1 VATTNKDIYSGRD
14 SRDVPTYGI
23 KDAARFLIIPSA
35 TLHAWVVGQSY
46 VTQREGKKR
55 AQPVIEIAGSSPPL
69 LSFWN
74 LAEAYVLA
82 GIRRHHG
89 VSLQSARR
97 ALDYVGRRLGH
108 KRPLIEQDF
117 LTNGADL
124 FIEKLVQLADQDRS
138 IGALVNAS
146 RGGQLAARELLE
158 ATLKR
163 VDRDTRGLITRIYPW
178 AGQIEEPKHIEID
191 PRRAFGRPVVAG
203 TSVPTEALAERFR
216 AGDSVEDLAKD
227 FRIATPVVQSAL
239 RWEMS
244 AAAA

>member
-1 VATTNKDIYSGRD
+1 MATTNKGIYAGRD
-14 SRDVPTYGI
+14 PRDVPTYGI

-35 TLHAWVVGQSY
+35 TLHAWVAGQSY

-55 AQPVIEIAGSSPPL
+55 AQPVIELAGRSPPL

-97 ALDYVGRRLGH
+97 ALNYVGRRLGH

-124 FIEKLVQLADQDRS
+124 FVEKLVQLADQDRS
-138 IGALVNAS
+138 IGALVNVS
-146 RGGQLAARELLE
+146 RGGQLAARVPRCRQRLWPNDSGQVTLLRIWQK
-158 ATLKR
+158 TFVLPPRSYK
-163 VDRDTRGLITRIYPW
+163 TRLAAGGGRTRMGDPNQ
-178 AGQIEEPKHIEID
+178 GQTHW
-191 PRRAFGRPVVAG
+191 
-203 TSVPTEALAERFR
+203 
-216 AGDSVEDLAKD
+216 
-227 FRIATPVVQSAL
+227 TPSA
-239 RWEMS
+239 
-244 AAAA
+244 

>member
-1 VATTNKDIYSGRD
+1 MAVTRDIYGGRD
-14 SRDVPTYGI
+14 PRDVPTYGI
-23 KDAARFLIIPSA
+23 RDAARFLMLPTS
-35 TLHAWVVGQSY
+35 TLQSWLTGQVY
-46 VTQREGKKR
+46 VTRSEGKKR
-55 AQPVIEIAGSSPPL
+55 ARPVIELLAGRPPL

-89 VSLQSARR
+89 VSLQSTRR
-97 ALDYVGRRLGH
+97 ALEYVGRKLGH

-124 FIEKLVQLADQDRS
+124 FIEKLEQLADQDRTLR
-138 IGALVNAS
+138 ALVNAS
-146 RGGQLAARELLE
+146 RGGQLAARELLQ

-163 VDRDTRGLITRIYPW
+163 VDRDPHGLISRIYPW
-178 AGQIEEPKHIEID
+178 AGQVEEPKHIEID
-191 PRRAFGRPVVAG
+191 PRRAFGRPVVVG

-216 AGDSVEDLAKD
+216 AGDSLGDLARD
-227 FRIATPVVQSAL
+227 FRIATNVVESAL

>member
-1 VATTNKDIYSGRD
+1 VATTTKDIYGGRD
-14 SRDVPTYGI
+14 PRDVPTYSI
-23 KDAARFLIIPSA
+23 KDAARFLLIPGT
-35 TLHAWVVGQSY
+35 TLHAWVTGQTY
-46 VTQREGKKR
+46 VTKREGRKR
-55 AQPVIEIAGSSPPL
+55 TDPVIRIAAGRPPL

-89 VSLQSARR
+89 VSLQSTRR
-97 ALDYVGRRLGH
+97 ALAYVGRKLGH

-124 FIEKLVQLADQDRS
+124 FIEKLVEFAAEDVGVR
-138 IGALVNAS
+138 ALVNAS
-146 RGGQLAARELLE
+146 RDGQLAARELLA

-163 VDRDTRGLITRIYPW
+163 VERDTHGLISRIYPW

-216 AGDSVEDLAKD
+216 AGDSLGEIARD
-227 FRIATPVVQSAL
+227 FRLSAPVIESAL

>member
-1 VATTNKDIYSGRD
+1 MATTTKDIYGGRD
-14 SRDVPTYGI
+14 PRDVPTYSI
-23 KDAARFLIIPSA
+23 RDAARFLIVPGT
-35 TLHAWVVGQSY
+35 TLHSWVTGQAY
-46 VTQREGKKR
+46 LTQREGKKR
-55 AQPVIEIAGSSPPL
+55 ARPVIEIAAGRPPQ

-89 VSLQSARR
+89 VSLQSTRR
-97 ALDYVGRRLGH
+97 ALEYVGRKLGH

-124 FIEKLVQLADQDRS
+124 FVEKLVQLADEDHTIR
-138 IGALVNAS
+138 ALVNVS

-163 VDRDTRGLITRIYPW
+163 VERDTHGLISRIYPW
-178 AGQIEEPKHIEID
+178 AGQVEEPKHIEID

-203 TSVPTEALAERFR
+203 TSVPTESLAERFR
-216 AGDSVEDLAKD
+216 AGDSLEELAHD
-227 FRIATPVVQSAL
+227 FRIATSVVESAL